1 MLIKSFK
8 QKIKKGNEIT
18 PREKNRPK
26 ANARKIQSNINI
38 FLVKLRCSL
47 SERIKE
53 MPSNVSV
60 VKKKRQLET
69 EINYLATWLH
79 HNFLPPDFAS

>member
-1 MLIKSFK
+1 MKLLQEK
-8 QKIKKGNEIT
+8 
-18 PREKNRPK
+18 KNRPK

-60 VKKKRQLET
+60 VKKNDSWKQRL
-69 EINYLATWLH
+69 II
-79 HNFLPPDFAS
+79 

>member
-1 MLIKSFK
+1 MKLLQEK
-8 QKIKKGNEIT
+8 
-18 PREKNRPK
+18 KNRPK

-53 MPSNVSV
+53 MPSNVSA
-60 VKKKRQLET
+60 VKKKKNDSWKQRL
-69 EINYLATWLH
+69 II
-79 HNFLPPDFAS
+79 

>member
-1 MLIKSFK
+1 MKLLQEK
-8 QKIKKGNEIT
+8 
-18 PREKNRPK
+18 KNRPK

-53 MPSNVSV
+53 MPSNVSA
-60 VKKKRQLET
+60 VKKKPTVGNR
-69 EINYLATWLH
+69 
-79 HNFLPPDFAS
+79 D